1 MRFVLGCVVVVG
13 TCGFVAD
20 RDAALYA
27 ADGAG
32 QADLDRAFEARLS
45 AQSIA
50 EVGRVI
56 DLCRDAIK
64 KGLDA
69 DNNKFAEQLL
79 ASSLFQR
86 GEILS
91 HGVLD
96 ATRPDPRLP
105 QLRLAAL
112 SDLEE
117 ALKLDDQLWPA
128 NLLVARLNLFA
139 GADVKKARTMLDAVI
154 GAKTA
159 DAETRSEALTY
170 RSTLHESPD
179 ARLADLDEAV
189 RLNADAAQAYRLR
202 AAMKLSRNQAA
213 EAVTDFDAALRIEP
227 DHPATHEARGLALA
241 AQQKWDEAKQSLGRA
256 VELFPQAS
264 GALLQR
270 GRVNMLAGDP
280 QAAIADADAVLKL
293 VPDQPEALLLR
304 SHAKYAAGDKA
315 GALADVDR
323 VLERAPNAVQALRTR
338 VGILVDEQKTAEAVK
353 SLERLAKLE
362 PDSSDIVLQ
371 LAALENSLKHNRRAV
386 ELLEAVIEREPKNWR
401 ALRIRGDALLG
412 QSKHREAVA
421 DYLAALQSE
430 PKDPGLLNNLAW
442 VLATSTDATIR
453 DGKRS
458 VELAETACRE
468 TQYKQAHIISTL
480 AAGYAEQGDFAAAQ
494 KWSQQAL
501 DVAGEDER
509 ESLRK
514 ELESYRAEKPWREA
528 LQESADS
535 NAPEPK

>member
-1 MRFVLGCVVVVG
+1 MRFVLGCVVVFG
-13 TCGFVAD
+13 MCGFVAGWNTAL
-20 RDAALYA
+20 AAA
-27 ADGAG
+27 ESPG

-45 AQSIA
+45 AKSIA

-64 KGLDA
+64 KGLDD
-69 DNNKFAEQLL
+69 DNKKFAEQLL

-117 ALKLDDQLWPA
+117 ALELDDQLWQA
-128 NLLVARLNLFA
+128 HVLVARLNLFA
-139 GADVKKARTMLDAVI
+139 GADLKKARAILDKVVA
-154 GAKTA
+154 AKTA

-170 RSTLHESPD
+170 RSTLRESLD
-179 ARLADLDEAV
+179 ERLADLDEAV

-202 AAMKLSRNQAA
+202 AAVKLSRGQPA
-213 EAVTDFDAALRIEP
+213 EAVADFDAALRIEP

-241 AQQKWDEAKQSLGRA
+241 AQKKWGEAKESLNRA

-270 GRVNMLAGDP
+270 SRVNLLAGNP
-280 QAAIADADAVLKL
+280 QAAVADADAVLKL
-293 VPDQPEALLLR
+293 LPDLAEALLLR

-323 VLERAPNAVQALRTR
+323 VLERAPNAAEALRTR
-338 VGILVDEQKTAEAVK
+338 VGILVDEQRTAEAVT

-362 PDSSDIVLQ
+362 PEASDVVVQ
-371 LAALENSLKHNRRAV
+371 WAALENSLKHNRRAV
-386 ELLEAVIEREPKNWR
+386 ELLDPVVEREPKNWR
-401 ALRIRGDALLG
+401 ARRIRADALLG
-412 QSKHREAVA
+412 QSKHHDAVA
-421 DYLAALQSE
+421 DYEAALEIE
-430 PKDPGLLNNLAW
+430 PKDSGLLNNLAW
-442 VLATSTDATIR
+442 VLATSPDDSVR
-453 DGKRS
+453 NGKRA
-458 VELAETACRE
+458 VELAEAACRE
-468 TQYKQAHIISTL
+468 TQYKEAHILSTL
-480 AAGYAEQGDFAAAQ
+480 AAGYAEQGDFAAAR
-494 KWSQQAL
+494 KWSEKAL
-501 DVAGEDER
+501 DVATEDER
-509 ESLRK
+509 AALGK
-514 ELESYRAEKPWREA
+514 ELESYRAEKPWRES
-528 LQESADS
+528 LQETAES
-535 NAPEPK
+535 NAPERK